1 MWFDGR
7 PFHVVE
13 RLLWFDGRPFHVVV
27 DVLSEPV
34 QPSSGLVLVTSL
46 YSSQA
51 LLVCSVVLFSQLAF
65 VLNTMNIDTVY
76 ISFIHLSIIKL

>member
-1 MWFDGR
+1 MYFISLQLIIDKDVSLFATHLSSSLTQMWPVGERLLWFDGR

-34 QPSSGLVLVTSL
+34 Q
-46 YSSQA
+46 
-51 LLVCSVVLFSQLAF
+51 
-65 VLNTMNIDTVY
+65 
-76 ISFIHLSIIKL
+76 LS